1 MTAETRYLSMG
12 MGGRIYCVAGGI
24 IGVYLGVSSLLAGRF
39 TTTTRVAITGTPDT
53 VGLLFQEVN
62 FLSSIDRKNISGWV
76 IPAQSDWNSIQR
88 NSPWVVMVH
97 GDSTNRADVAIGALE
112 IMRDLAALGYS
123 ILAFDL
129 RGCGESGDSSGSSGL
144 FEQRDL
150 LGALDYLGRRGVNY
164 QNIGVL
170 GFSLGGAVALMS
182 CAIPGRVA
190 AVVADGSFA
199 DLQMMRG
206 LKADRG
212 RWLLSFLSPGIRL
225 MGRILHGID
234 VAAISPARAV
244 MRSRTPTLLIHGDR
258 DTIIP
263 VSHAR
268 LIAKAGVH
276 YTPSLWIVPGA
287 GHVQAYNKHP
297 MEYTSRVSA
306 FFRAN
311 LST

>member
-1 MTAETRYLSMG
+1 MG
-12 MGGRIYCVAGGI
+12 MSGRICYAAGGI
-24 IGVYLGVSSLLAGRF
+24 IGVYLGLSSLLASRF
-39 TTTTRVAITGTPDT
+39 KTTNRVKITSTPDA
-53 VGLLFQEVN
+53 VGLPFQEVD
-62 FLSSIDRKNISGWV
+62 FLSSIDFEKISGWV
-76 IPAQSDWNSIQR
+76 VPAQSDWNSIKR
-88 NSPWVVMVH
+88 SSPWVVMVH
-97 GDSTNRADVAIGALE
+97 GDSANRADVAIGALE

-129 RGCGESGDSSGSSGL
+129 RGCGESGGSSGSSGL

-150 LGALDYLGRRGVNY
+150 LGALDYLCSRGVSY
-164 QNIGVL
+164 RNIGVL
-170 GFSLGGAVALMS
+170 GFSLGGAVALLS
-182 CAIPGRVA
+182 CAIPGRAA

-199 DLQMMRG
+199 DLEMVWG

-212 RWLLSFLSPGIRL
+212 RWLLSLLAPGIRL
-225 MGRILHGID
+225 MGRILYGID

-258 DTIIP
+258 DTIVP

-276 YTPSLWIVPGA
+276 YAPSLWIVPGA
-287 GHVQAYNKHP
+287 GHMQAYNRNP
-297 MEYTSRVSA
+297 REYMSRTSA
-306 FFRAN
+306 FFRAH